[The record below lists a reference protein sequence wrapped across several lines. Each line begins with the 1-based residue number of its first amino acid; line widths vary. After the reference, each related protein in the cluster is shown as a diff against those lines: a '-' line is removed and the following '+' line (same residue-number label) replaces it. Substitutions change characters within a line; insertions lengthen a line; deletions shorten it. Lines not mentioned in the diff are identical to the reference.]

1 MISDL
6 AKGPGRFNFLQRLLA
21 LATRMGASLS
31 NLIPPF
37 SVNTIKA
44 ELEGSGIYQDS
55 NPYQGLFK

>member
-21 LATRMGASLS
+21 LATWMGASLN
-31 NLIPPF
+31 NLI
-37 SVNTIKA
+37 NTIKA
-44 ELEGSGIYQDS
+44 EFEGSGIYQDS